1 MNLLSR
7 DSGANYK
14 TRAIALEMA
23 TDLFPVSDLSP
34 QFLNA
39 SWADIVEAEEL
50 EDFEAIERLRYYI
63 VAVYEFVLISY

>member
-1 MNLLSR
+1 
-7 DSGANYK
+7 
-14 TRAIALEMA
+14 MA

-63 VAVYEFVLISY
+63 VAVDEFVLISC